1 MTSVHVHY
9 CTVVPT
15 KPMYAKLK
23 WIFGHLKSVKMS
35 VCHILPFVFHDK
47 MKSYKFR
54 TKRGS
59 ENYQK
64 WIFPLL
70 PGMHIVHYTLYFHSF
85 QWVILYSASFFITT
99 LNTVWCWTKQ
109 CLNPWKTN
117 LPRSCRMLT
126 FKAAIKSHLDLFSKG
141 ISRWICMFLLWLWT
155 LWEWFTSSILP
166 CWDKTRPSPMMEWS
180 VPALL
185 SHTHTH
191 TCTVC
196 DSRQ

>member
-1 MTSVHVHY
+1 MNIRSLKISQIVSLSHSAFCFPRQNEVIQIQNKTRLRKWSEMNFPFATWNAHCALHTVLSFIPVSHSVF
-9 CTVVPT
+9 CF
-15 KPMYAKLK
+15 
-23 WIFGHLKSVKMS
+23 I
-35 VCHILPFVFHDK
+35 
-47 MKSYKFR
+47 
-54 TKRGS
+54 
-59 ENYQK
+59 
-64 WIFPLL
+64 
-70 PGMHIVHYTLYFHSF
+70 
-85 QWVILYSASFFITT
+85 FITT
-99 LNTVWCWTKQ
+99 LNTVWCWTKP

-185 SHTHTH
+185 SHTHT
-191 TCTVC
+191 CTVC